1 MSMNIIWILTG
12 VAVVVGLVALVSY
25 FVRSGANKNSSARPT
40 TTQYDL
46 QDAPPP
52 DSDAAG
58 QAGEQHNLGR
68 PTTTQYD
75 LQDAPPPE
83 Q

>member
-12 VAVVVGLVALVSY
+12 VAVVVGFVALISY
-25 FVRSGANKNSSARPT
+25 FVRSGANKDSSARPT

-52 DSDAAG
+52 DSNAEEH
-58 QAGEQHNLGR
+58 AGEQRSSTR